1 MAFAW
6 RQTPGLFDRSI
17 IEWDARA
24 LALAAYRFH
33 GGTLFARDLGIDAA
47 AKYGT
52 PLWSAIYWLG
62 TLLTD
67 PVMVSKLLP
76 FALLAVVVWQG
87 YALGRSMGGPLT
99 GALCVL
105 TLVHCTFVWNRLVG
119 GHARGF
125 GFPLTIALLRYA
137 IEGREHRALLVL
149 VLQGLAYPS
158 SLLCAGPAYVISRRD
173 RASVLRAIAA
183 TTIGV
188 ACAGV
193 ALWHDPKLGGA
204 PTYAQAAG
212 LRQMQALG
220 AQPYY
225 PLPPFLVMLRGLLP
239 QPFRADGGWW
249 QGFSFAPWVL
259 LAVFGVCMLVHAR
272 DRMWQ
277 RGGAAILLALPITG
291 IAAGVVAHVLAY
303 RLYLP
308 DRMVQQAWYPAALLG
323 LPLAVLAVA
332 KVRMEARRLV
342 LVAIAYA
349 VLLFAVGGDGLV
361 AVDNLTP
368 VHRYDS
374 PAIRF
379 VGTLPERVL
388 VATHPE
394 RSTYVQLFA
403 KRSVL
408 FSAAL
413 NVPFLYEY
421 ALELDRRMEA
431 FYRAYYA
438 VTPPD
443 VVALRTRYGVDYL
456 IVDKRDFGPD
466 ALKRSR
472 YFEPWGSLNAQLL
485 SRVDASTL
493 ALAHPPASAVVF
505 ETAEQSVIDLAAYEK
520 TR

>member
-17 IEWDARA
+17 VEWDARA
-24 LALAAYRFH
+24 LSLVAYRFH
-33 GGTLFARDLGIDAA
+33 GGTLFARDLGMDAA

-52 PLWSAIYWLG
+52 PLWSALYWLG
-62 TLLTD
+62 TLVTD

-76 FALLAVVVWQG
+76 FVLLTVVVWQG

-137 IEGREHRALLVL
+137 IEGRERRALLVL

-158 SLLCAGPAYVISRRD
+158 SLLCTAPAYVLSQRDGASRLRGLL
-173 RASVLRAIAA
+173 ASAL
-183 TTIGV
+183 GV
-188 ACAGV
+188 ACAGL

-204 PTYAQAAG
+204 PTYAQAEG
-212 LRQMQALG
+212 LRQMQPSG
-220 AQPYY
+220 AQPYF
-225 PLPPFLVMLRGLLP
+225 PLPPFLVTLRELLP

-249 QGFSFAPWVL
+249 HGWTFAPWAL
-259 LAVFGVCMLVHAR
+259 LGLFSLCILVHAR
-272 DRMWQ
+272 DRNWK
-277 RGGAAILLALPITG
+277 RGGAAILLALPLTG
-291 IAAGVVAHVLAY
+291 IAAGALAHVLAY

-323 LPLAVLAVA
+323 LPLAYLAV
-332 KVRMEARRLV
+332 VRIRVAAPRLV
-342 LVAIAYA
+342 LAAIAYA
-349 VLLFAVGGDGLV
+349 ALLFVVGGDGLV

-374 PAIRF
+374 SAIRF
-379 VGTLPERVL
+379 VGTLPEQAL
-388 VATHPE
+388 IATHPE

-421 ALELDRRMEA
+421 ALEIDRRMEA
-431 FYRAYYA
+431 FYRAYYGRTA
-438 VTPPD
+438 AEVL
-443 VVALRTRYGVDYL
+443 VLRTRYEVDYL
-456 IVDKRDFGPD
+456 LVDKRDFGPD
-466 ALKRSR
+466 AMKRAR
-472 YFEPWGSLNAQLL
+472 YFEPWGTLNTQLL
-485 SRVDASTL
+485 SGVAADAL
-493 ALAHPPASAVVF
+493 ALAHPPASAIVF
-505 ETAEQSVIDLAAYEK
+505 ETPDQSVIDLAAYE
-520 TR
+520 RAQ